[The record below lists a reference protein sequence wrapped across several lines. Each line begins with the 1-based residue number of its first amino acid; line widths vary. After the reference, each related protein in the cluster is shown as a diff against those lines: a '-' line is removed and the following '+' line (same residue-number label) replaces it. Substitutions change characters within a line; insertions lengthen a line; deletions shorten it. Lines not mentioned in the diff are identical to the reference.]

1 MWGNLSDEI
10 SGSGFEVTYSDI
22 MGGYT
27 GTGNID
33 EDPCFVVLNSA
44 TGEWTDNASYD
55 GSECRSTL
63 TDSDANW
70 VVNELAG
77 KFINPDTINQYL
89 QFLIVSNDVNTVTV
103 LGDVTGIAGAGD
115 SYEIFD
121 YHLSYD
127 SKCMDAGD
135 PDFEPEPNETDIDG
149 EKRVVDGDGNGTL
162 IVDMGADEYY
172 WSPADFNLDEI
183 VNFFDYALF
192 ADAWQATSGG
202 PDYNDIY
209 DLTDS
214 NCIDCNDLAVF
225 CEDWLWQ
232 PAWGKTFVFVG
243 RGMGGGFG
251 FGGGNYPTAEARPA
265 VSAITEADIDELVR
279 WLEELWLTNEEVR
292 KTNSE
297 AEWLSF
303 IETVEKSKYMSHYVP

>member
-1 MWGNLSDEI
+1 
-10 SGSGFEVTYSDI
+10 

-55 GSECRSTL
+55 GSDCRSTL

-77 KFINPDTINQYL
+77 KFINPDNINQYL
-89 QFLIVSNDVNTVTV
+89 QFLIVSNDVNTIRV
-103 LGDVTGIAGAGD
+103 LGDVAGIAGAGK

-149 EKRVVDGDGNGTL
+149 EKRVVDGDANGTL

-192 ADAWQATSGG
+192 ADVWQTTSGG

-225 CEDWLWQ
+225 L
-232 PAWGKTFVFVG
+232 
-243 RGMGGGFG
+243 RGLALAAGLG
-251 FGGGNYPTAEARPA
+251 
-265 VSAITEADIDELVR
+265 
-279 WLEELWLTNEEVR
+279 
-292 KTNSE
+292 
-297 AEWLSF
+297 
-303 IETVEKSKYMSHYVP
+303 